1 VLSASI
7 PGITSANTASSNVR
21 LIYRR
26 PPLARAVRISGTPT
40 VSLNVAFSRSQ
51 ANLTAVLVSDSPTG
65 NGTILT
71 RGWIDPAN
79 RNTDWATV
87 PVTPGRSYRI
97 DFDMQPKDSVV
108 LVSR

>member
-1 VLSASI
+1 MRRALCLD
-7 PGITSANTASSNVR
+7 PGHHVR
-21 LIYRR
+21 EHGLLERAADL
-26 PPLARAVRISGTPT
+26 PEAARAVRISGTPT